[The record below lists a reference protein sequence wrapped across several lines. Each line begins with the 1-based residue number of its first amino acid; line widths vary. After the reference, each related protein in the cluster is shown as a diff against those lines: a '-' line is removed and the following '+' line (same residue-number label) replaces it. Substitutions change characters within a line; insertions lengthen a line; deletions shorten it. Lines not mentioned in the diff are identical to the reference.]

1 MIRLLKDA
9 LLLGYEVLIS
19 LWLPNMIRIVGCIFC
34 CAILANLGMGTGE
47 EDEPLENVLPADA
60 AERAATWLS

>member
-34 CAILANLGMGTGE
+34 CAILANLGMGT
-47 EDEPLENVLPADA
+47 
-60 AERAATWLS
+60 TWLS